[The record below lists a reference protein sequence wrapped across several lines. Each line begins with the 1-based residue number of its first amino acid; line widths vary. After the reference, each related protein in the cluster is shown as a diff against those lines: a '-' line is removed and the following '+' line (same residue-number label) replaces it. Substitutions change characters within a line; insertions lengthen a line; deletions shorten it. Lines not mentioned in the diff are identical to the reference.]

1 MSNNFISKGQ
11 RNVCV
16 TFVKYYPVLNPVKI
30 KGFPKPLYTKVM
42 LDEAIKTISGM
53 SERDIYMRI
62 LNAKSRES
70 RAKERRGV

>member
-1 MSNNFISKGQ
+1 MIENQGK
-11 RNVCV
+11 
-16 TFVKYYPVLNPVKI
+16 VLI
-30 KGFPKPLYTKVM
+30 AFPILM

-70 RAKERRGV
+70 RAKERRGA